1 MVVTAILCGL
11 GTAVATTG
19 ATVGTIVGRNCGKK
33 KRFEKYLA
41 DGKKNP
47 NLTDEEAEA
56 EFDAMDNTKST
67 VMAIAASAGVAAIC
81 AGVSAVIGGSAGSC
95 DCDDEDDVEVE
106 E

>member
-1 MVVTAILCGL
+1 MVLTSILCGVITGAATA
-11 GTAVATTG
+11 GTA
-19 ATVGTIVGRNCGKK
+19 VGTIVTRNTAQK

-47 NLTDEEAEA
+47 ALTDEDAEA
-56 EFDAMDNTKST
+56 EFVNADNTKSAI
-67 VMAIAASAGVAAIC
+67 MAIAASAGVAAIC

-95 DCDDEDDVEVE
+95 DDEDDVEVE